1 VPALSVPLPAHNLE
15 IDIMGKVTTRAQRQA
30 LKRVFDRHVLARFL
44 KPDNFFGERI
54 TEANYRAFRR
64 TAQFECYGDALMV
77 QTPSGMWLGI
87 EPDGYTHS

>member
-1 VPALSVPLPAHNLE
+1 MA
-15 IDIMGKVTTRAQRQA
+15 KVTTSAQRQA
-30 LKRVFDRHVLARFL
+30 IKKVFDRHVLAPFL
-44 KPDNFFGERI
+44 KPQDFFGEPV
-54 TEANYRAFRR
+54 TEANYRTFRR

>member
-1 VPALSVPLPAHNLE
+1 MP
-15 IDIMGKVTTRAQRQA
+15 KVTTPAQRQA

-44 KPDNFFGERI
+44 KPDDFLGERI
-54 TEANYRAFRR
+54 TEANYRKFRR
-64 TAQFECYGDALMV
+64 TAQFECFGNALMV